1 MTANGS
7 LFDEG
12 LRPGQA
18 WSRRMRRNQ
27 VLRLTDL
34 EGTACVAAMFFNARD
49 LLERYNMP
57 DTLKAQYTAFLTK
70 GRVEVTLRD
79 VRNPEDVV
87 KLTLGPGEGVVI
99 PPLVCRTFHYAEDGE
114 AISARDIPHSETG
127 PDIPFEAL

>member
-1 MTANGS
+1 MNIQKFSYYDTRSDGRGS
-7 LFDEG
+7 FRGVIGGDDVWREINLFFTRAG
-12 LRPGQA
+12 M
-18 WSRRMRRNQ
+18 MR
-27 VLRLTDL
+27 
-34 EGTACVAAMFFNARD
+34 GGHYA
-49 LLERYNMP
+49 ERSCE
-57 DTLKAQYTAFLTK
+57 LVFLTK